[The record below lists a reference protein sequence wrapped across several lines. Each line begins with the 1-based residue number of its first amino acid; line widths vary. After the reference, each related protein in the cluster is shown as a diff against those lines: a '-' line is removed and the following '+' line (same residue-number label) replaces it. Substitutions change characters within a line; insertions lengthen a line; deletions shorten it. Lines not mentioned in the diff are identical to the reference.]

1 MTTSTNFKNNDKQA
15 LGLPVELSL
24 SDSIKRVRVRVV
36 GNECIISP
44 VDLNWDSFF
53 LSAPLISEDFMP
65 KHANQEQPEWES
77 LE

>member
-1 MTTSTNFKNNDKQA
+1 MTISTNFKNNDKQA

-24 SDSIKRVRVRVV
+24 SDSIKRVQVRVV
-36 GNECIISP
+36 GNERIISP
-44 VDLNWDSFF
+44 VDFSWDSFF

-65 KHANQEQPEWES
+65 KRANQEQPERES